1 MTGRDANRMEFRKR
15 RREQVAA
22 VQAAGTKMSLFRL
35 LRPGSGMR
43 KGGSPRHAL
52 GV

>member
-1 MTGRDANRMEFRKR
+1 MPIAWNSEKDAASKSLQCKLLVE
-15 RREQVAA
+15 
-22 VQAAGTKMSLFRL
+22 MSLFRL